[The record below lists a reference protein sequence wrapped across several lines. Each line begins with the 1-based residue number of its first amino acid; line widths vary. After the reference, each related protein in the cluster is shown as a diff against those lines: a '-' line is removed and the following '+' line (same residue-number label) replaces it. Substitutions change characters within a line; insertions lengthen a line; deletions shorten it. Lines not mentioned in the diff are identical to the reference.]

1 MGRSPAQSQRRVR
14 NKEKEKNIKSRE
26 NEKINP
32 KREEEGASAPVTAWV
47 GLTRIEYIMQFI

>member
-1 MGRSPAQSQRRVR
+1 MQSQRGVR

-32 KREEEGASAPVTAWV
+32 QKEEEGARAPVTAWV

>member
-1 MGRSPAQSQRRVR
+1 MGRSPAQSRRGVR

-32 KREEEGASAPVTAWV
+32 KRGEEGARAPVTAWV